1 MTYLQ
6 AVNKVLKRLREN
18 TVNSVDETLYSRLV
32 GEFVNDANRMV
43 EDSWDWSALRTTV
56 TQTVTAA
63 DGIIEHRQS
72 YRKLSILTP

>member
-18 TVNSVDETLYSRLV
+18 TVSSVDETLYSRLV

-43 EDSWDWSALRTTV
+43 EDAWDWS
-56 TQTVTAA
+56 
-63 DGIIEHRQS
+63 E
-72 YRKLSILTP
+72 LT